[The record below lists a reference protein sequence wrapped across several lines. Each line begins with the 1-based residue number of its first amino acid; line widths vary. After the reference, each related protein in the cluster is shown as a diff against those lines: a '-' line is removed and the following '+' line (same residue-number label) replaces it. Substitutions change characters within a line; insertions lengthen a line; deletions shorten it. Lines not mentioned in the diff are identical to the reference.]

1 MRSGGQTRL
10 AIAIAAGVPV
20 VASDVLGIEGSL
32 INGVTAIAVE
42 AGHPAALAR
51 EIETLMIEPEK

>member
-1 MRSGGQTRL
+1 M
-10 AIAIAAGVPV
+10 
-20 VASDVLGIEGSL
+20 ASDVLGIEGSL